1 VKSTQGK
8 KDLMKKRIAAI
19 ACAAAL
25 MLALPTLAWAAPS
38 PSGNNETGNVGGI
51 TVTVKAENGTVS
63 APVASDKPAKTVPE
77 GVTPLM
83 SFVVDGTGTNVT
95 FSFNVGSQYANHAF
109 TVYVEHGNGEAGENI
124 TGVVA
129 SDGTLTFT
137 APSLSIFSVVIGDV
151 VSSSTANTGSTSPQ
165 TGIDLG
171 TVAGAT
177 VVTAIAAGAV
187 FVALRKKV
195 TE

>member
-1 VKSTQGK
+1 
-8 KDLMKKRIAAI
+8 
-19 ACAAAL
+19 

-51 TVTVKAENGTVS
+51 TVTAKAENGTVS

-83 SFVVDGTGTNVT
+83 SFVATGTGTNVT

-109 TVYVEHGNGEAGENI
+109 TVYVEHGKGEAGVNI

-165 TGIDLG
+165 TGVDLG

>member
-1 VKSTQGK
+1 
-8 KDLMKKRIAAI
+8 MKKRIVAI

-38 PSGNNETGNVGGI
+38 PSN
-51 TVTVKAENGTVS
+51 NGTATGDNGVS
-63 APVASDKPAKTVPE
+63 AVVQAGSGTIESVASTSAKASNVPAGTDIVA
-77 GVTPLM
+77 
-83 SFVVDGTGTNVT
+83 SFEVKGDATNVDLT
-95 FSFNVGSQYANHAF
+95 FNVGAKYAGYAY
-109 TVYVEHGNGEAGENI
+109 TVYVQH
-124 TGVVA
+124 T
-129 SDGTLTFT
+129 DGTTETLTGT
-137 APSLSIFSVVIGDV
+137 VAADGTIAIHVDKLSIFSIAIGAAG
-151 VSSSTANTGSTSPQ
+151 STANANTGSTSPQ
-165 TGIDLG
+165 TGVDLG

>member
-1 VKSTQGK
+1 
-8 KDLMKKRIAAI
+8 MKKRIAAI

-83 SFVVDGTGTNVT
+83 SFVVDGTGTNVMPPSS
-95 FSFNVGSQYANHAF
+95 FSM
-109 TVYVEHGNGEAGENI
+109 
-124 TGVVA
+124 
-129 SDGTLTFT
+129 
-137 APSLSIFSVVIGDV
+137 
-151 VSSSTANTGSTSPQ
+151 
-165 TGIDLG
+165 
-171 TVAGAT
+171 
-177 VVTAIAAGAV
+177 
-187 FVALRKKV
+187 R
-195 TE
+195 

>member
-1 VKSTQGK
+1 
-8 KDLMKKRIAAI
+8 MKKRIVAI

-38 PSGNNETGNVGGI
+38 PSNNGTATGSNG
-51 TVTVKAENGTVS
+51 VTAVVKAGSGTIES
-63 APVASDKPAKTVPE
+63 VASTTTQASNVPAGTDIVASFE
-77 GVTPLM
+77 VTG
-83 SFVVDGTGTNVT
+83 DATNVDLT
-95 FSFNVGSQYANHAF
+95 FNVGTQYAGHAF
-109 TVYVEHGNGEAGENI
+109 TVYVQH
-124 TGVVA
+124 T
-129 SDGTLTFT
+129 DGTV
-137 APSLSIFSVVIGDV
+137 SIHVDKLSIFSIAIGDKV
-151 VSSSTANTGSTSPQ
+151 ADTAAANTGAKSPQ
-165 TGIDLG
+165 TGVDLG

>member
-1 VKSTQGK
+1 
-8 KDLMKKRIAAI
+8 MKKRIVAI

-165 TGIDLG
+165 TGVDLG

>member
-1 VKSTQGK
+1 MLVQMT
-8 KDLMKKRIAAI
+8 LMKKRIVAI

-51 TVTVKAENGTVS
+51 TVTAKAENGTVS
-63 APVASDKPAKTVPE
+63 APVASDKPAKTVPN

-83 SFVVDGTGTNVT
+83 SFVATGTGTNVT

-165 TGIDLG
+165 TGVDLG